1 MKAIK
6 KSQKELTS
14 YKTTMSAHSVVSKSI
29 GGYIYPKTLVLFD
42 SPYHQLSV
50 EPLTTVAS
58 AVFTVLWLS

>member
-29 GGYIYPKTLVLFD
+29 GLVLFD